1 MRLAAVQTF
10 DPVVRLVNAEQDR
23 FPELQKTFTTGLEL
37 DQWKIRWAEH
47 PLPGIVMAALV
58 GYGQLSQLD
67 GSPYR
72 GLSADAFIDAL
83 VELLVAADVM
93 PPVREH

>member
-1 MRLAAVQTF
+1 
-10 DPVVRLVNAEQDR
+10 
-23 FPELQKTFTTGLEL
+23 
-37 DQWKIRWAEH
+37 
-47 PLPGIVMAALV
+47 MAALV
-58 GYGQLSQLD
+58 GYGQLSQLE

-72 GLSADAFIDAL
+72 GLSANAFNDAL